1 MRSSLKGKTVLITGS
16 SRGIGAELARQAA
29 AAGARVLLVAR
40 DADALARLAEQIQ
53 ETGGEARPYACDL
66 SDFAALDALVER
78 ILDEHA
84 GVDVLIHNAA
94 RSIRRPIA
102 RSLDRFH
109 DFERTMQLN
118 YFAPV
123 RLTLGLLPALRER
136 RGSVSLVLSMGVLIP
151 GPYFAAYLASKAALD
166 AFGDSLAAEFRHE
179 GLHVSSVYLPLVRTE
194 MMAPTKEYEG
204 RSDVMSVRRAAKL
217 VLSGVV
223 ERERRVFTKQGVY
236 YGAWNRFGPEVTT
249 RVLSFLYATFPP
261 GGAPSRHPKVRALFE
276 KYVGGSPI

>member
-1 MRSSLKGKTVLITGS
+1 MSGVLQGKTVLVTGA

-29 AAGARVLLVAR
+29 GAGATLLLAAR
-40 DADALARLAEQIQ
+40 DAEALAQVVAGIRGSGGTAHGLVCDLADFDALDRMVEQIM
-53 ETGGEARPYACDL
+53 A
-66 SDFAALDALVER
+66 
-78 ILDEHA
+78 EHG
-84 GVDVLIHNAA
+84 GVDVVIHNAA

-136 RGSVSLVLSMGVLIP
+136 GGTVSLVLSMGVLIP

-194 MMAPTKEYEG
+194 MMAPTKDYAK
-204 RSDVMSVRRAAKL
+204 RTDVLTVERAAAL
-217 VLSGVV
+217 VLRGIV
-223 ERERRVFTKQGVY
+223 ERERRVATAKGTYF
-236 YGAWNRFGPEVTT
+236 GAWNRLAPELTT
-249 RVLSFLYATFPP
+249 RALNFLYATFPP
-261 GGAPSRHPKVRALFE
+261 SGEPSRHPRARALF
-276 KYVGGSPI
+276 KRYIGGSPL